1 MKSTS
6 SGKVGAP
13 SRRGEEWR
21 AHMGGKRCRAEQGFQ
36 MGRERRGATPIR
48 DAQDSQ
54 DGRAH
59 HEKPSPDPDKRPS
72 DVETG

>member
-1 MKSTS
+1 
-6 SGKVGAP
+6 
-13 SRRGEEWR
+13 
-21 AHMGGKRCRAEQGFQ
+21 MGGKRCRAEQGFQ

-59 HEKPSPDPDKRPS
+59 HEKPSPNPDKRPS